1 MFFPKM
7 GNGFLLIGH
16 GTDFSRRIA
25 GCLNGG
31 AEGVFVQRLL
41 GVDYR
46 LSLGMGG
53 ETFSTGNVA
62 RMASLMWTSHMEQAM
77 PKTLAVVWVISIPSF
92 RIMDFSKI
100 VHSYT
105 AAMQAKGI
113 EQEML
118 FHDLHA
124 KIAAVVATPQRHG
137 SLSKELRMQT
147 GIADVIAALLSSH
160 QQC

>member
-1 MFFPKM
+1 M

-53 ETFSTGNVA
+53 ETFSTGNAA
-62 RMASLMWTSHMEQAM
+62 RMASLMCASHIEQA
-77 PKTLAVVWVISIPSF
+77 IPE
-92 RIMDFSKI
+92 
-100 VHSYT
+100 T
-105 AAMQAKGI
+105 
-113 EQEML
+113 
-118 FHDLHA
+118 
-124 KIAAVVATPQRHG
+124 
-137 SLSKELRMQT
+137 
-147 GIADVIAALLSSH
+147 
-160 QQC
+160 